1 MNKKEEKKESKFP
14 KIFRFITEGSESW
27 QLILIGFA
35 SGIVFAVLVFVALDT
50 YKNYQEKLLLGLD
63 RKAIINE
70 INFWNGAL
78 MKYQG
83 NRDAYLQLALLEYRL
98 KDFSQSRYYLQKA
111 LFLDPNFEEG
121 RKLESV
127 IDKRK

>member
-50 YKNYQEKLLLGLD
+50 YKNYQQKFLLDLD

-78 MKYQG
+78 GKYQG

-111 LFLDPNFEEG
+111 LFLDPNFEES
-121 RKLESV
+121 RKLESI